1 VRLSSCAGDIAV
13 AIFVPC
19 HKGRATVRDTWR
31 YLNLSRG
38 HQPFD
43 IFRYFPDISSPNQ
56 AIRWRSLFGFLY
68 AFEAFSNDRVN
79 LDCAQCIYK
88 LSYIFSNLSFQI
100 MSTTQHKPLC
110 KSTKK

>member
-1 VRLSSCAGDIAV
+1 MRLSSCAGDIAV
-13 AIFVPC
+13 AIFVPF

-56 AIRWRSLFGFLY
+56 AIRWRSLFGFYTRLRPSPTIALTLIVPNAY
-68 AFEAFSNDRVN
+68 TS
-79 LDCAQCIYK
+79 CPI
-88 LSYIFSNLSFQI
+88 SFLI
-100 MSTTQHKPLC
+100 CRFK
-110 KSTKK
+110 